1 MQNIFIDIRNYDLVL
16 TDWMLPDG
24 DGIELCKIVK
34 IEVQELLLLL
44 SQQEM
49 IKNLKLK
56 H

>member
-1 MQNIFIDIRNYDLVL
+1 
-16 TDWMLPDG
+16 MLPDG

-34 IEVQELLLLL
+34 TEVQEQQLLL

-56 H
+56 HLNLVLMIFY